1 MNDDKIYLPEYEVR
15 LNLDDSIITAKYDL
29 LIIDKDNIEIWDWKT
44 ENVKLEYKNVSNR
57 IQTIIYMLLAKDVVC
72 KIFNLDIKYENIKMK
87 YYQPQYNHNPI
98 EILYSE
104 DKYKLDK
111 ANISKYID
119 MIKNTNYEKEDDYI
133 YQLTKNDKHC
143 KYCEFNKLCNRQDV
157 NYSIFEED
165 IYEC

>member
-1 MNDDKIYLPEYEVR
+1 
-15 LNLDDSIITAKYDL
+15 
-29 LIIDKDNIEIWDWKT
+29 
-44 ENVKLEYKNVSNR
+44 
-57 IQTIIYMLLAKDVVC
+57 
-72 KIFNLDIKYENIKMK
+72 MK
-87 YYQPQYNHNPI
+87 YYQPQYNDNPI

-111 ANISKYID
+111 ENVSKYIY
-119 MIKNTNYEKEDDYI
+119 MIKNTNYEKNDNYI